1 MKVIIDTNLWISF
14 LIGHQTQL
22 VRRML
27 TDLRFDVYV
36 CSRLIEEIRDVASR
50 DKIRK
55 YVSEADLDDLRNL
68 VRDALACVRESSRG
82 YMTHPKTYR
91 DLRSRAKKLGVDE

>member
-1 MKVIIDTNLWISF
+1 MTPTERAKRSDALYYETVSVN
-14 LIGHQTQL
+14 
-22 VRRML
+22 RRVLCDMIAN
-27 TDLRFDVYV
+27 R
-36 CSRLIEEIRDVASR
+36 
-50 DKIRK
+50 
-55 YVSEADLDDLRNL
+55 EADIDDLRSL

>member
-1 MKVIIDTNLWISF
+1 MTATERAKRSDSLYYETVSVT
-14 LIGHQTQL
+14 
-22 VRRML
+22 RRVLCDMIANREG
-27 TDLRFDVYV
+27 D
-36 CSRLIEEIRDVASR
+36 I
-50 DKIRK
+50 
-55 YVSEADLDDLRNL
+55 DDLRNL